1 MMRAAY
7 FRLAGPIFTIW
18 SARGNC
24 DSLELDAGLLFLRLK
39 LNALSA
45 GHNMRRRNFSK
56 KTLAERFKLCEGR
69 CESCGVALKPGTW
82 HGDHNNPDG
91 LTGEPTLENCRCLC
105 VACHAAKTKQDVAVI
120 AKAVRVEA
128 KHLGVPVEKQ
138 KIVSKGFPK
147 SEKRKR
153 IELPALPRRAMFK

>member
-1 MMRAAY
+1 MA
-7 FRLAGPIFTIW
+7 
-18 SARGNC
+18 
-24 DSLELDAGLLFLRLK
+24 
-39 LNALSA
+39 
-45 GHNMRRRNFSK
+45 RRNFSK

-69 CESCGVALKPGTW
+69 CESCGVALKPGSW

-105 VACHAAKTKQDVAVI
+105 VSCHAAKTKHDVAVI

-147 SEKRKR
+147 REKRKR
-153 IELPALPRRAMFK
+153 IEMPALPRRPIYE